1 MYAKKQLIYTVLALV
16 LFFMI
21 GWKTSEYYI
30 LTNQVSD
37 SYFPQIHEDTSERN
51 SINPQNADMNLF
63 WDVWDELDLYY
74 IDETAVQ
81 DDTKL
86 VYGSIKGLVNS
97 LEDPYT
103 VFMDPEETSQFEE
116 NLNAS
121 LEGIGA
127 ELTVE
132 DGMLIVLSPLK
143 DSPAEKAGLLPG
155 DIIFQ
160 IDGEITGDM
169 SLFDAI
175 MSIRGEKGTE
185 VTLTIIREEV
195 EEPFDVTI
203 VRDSIT
209 VESVTYE
216 LLEDNIAYI
225 SINQFSDDTGDEFYN
240 AIQQII
246 LDDADSLI
254 LDLRYNGGGYLDIAV
269 DILSQ
274 LIEGSKVAVQIQT
287 RDNNENEMLYLWG
300 NATIPEIPL
309 VVLVN
314 DGSASAAEILAGAV
328 QDYKRGLVIGKTTY
342 GKGSVQEVI
351 YLEDGS
357 SLRMTIAHWLT
368 PLGRNIEHEGVT
380 PDRVIE
386 LTYEDA
392 LEGNDTQLDEAV
404 SYLSNL

>member
-16 LFFMI
+16 LFFMV

-30 LTNQVSD
+30 LTNQVPD
-37 SYFPQIHEDTSERN
+37 GYFTQIHKDTSNESASN
-51 SINPQNADMNLF
+51 SQNADMGLF

-81 DDTKL
+81 NNTRL
-86 VYGSIKGLVNS
+86 VYGSIKGLVES
-97 LEDPYT
+97 LGDPYT

-132 DGMLIVLSPLK
+132 DGLLIVLSPLK

-155 DIIFQ
+155 DVIFQ
-160 IDGEITGDM
+160 IDGEITSDM

-175 MSIRGEKGTE
+175 MNIRGEKGTQ
-185 VTLTIIREEV
+185 VTLTVIREEV

-209 VESVTYE
+209 VESITYE
-216 LLEDNIAYI
+216 LLENDIAYI

-240 AIQQII
+240 AIQQLI
-246 LDDADSLI
+246 LDDAQSVI

-269 DILSQ
+269 DILSEI
-274 LIEGSKVAVQIQT
+274 IEGSQVAVQIQT
-287 RDNNENEMLYLWG
+287 RDESENEMLYLWG
-300 NATIPEIPL
+300 NATIPKIPL

-328 QDYKRGLVIGKTTY
+328 QDYKRGLVIGETTY

-357 SLRMTIAHWLT
+357 SLRMSIAHWLT
-368 PLGRNIEHEGVT
+368 PLGRNIEHEGIT

-392 LEGNDTQLDEAV
+392 LEGNDPQLAEAV